1 MRIKQFHI
9 KKNQMKSWTQIF
21 RNPSPVTIETL
32 VTGTVDINRR
42 GTINTEHINAGNIK
56 DEILNVP
63 VKNYLVHHE
72 GLGDFLLDAGLDKS
86 YTDDPKGGI
95 KGDLVDE
102 FYQNR
107 NENIGFQLDCR
118 KIKPR
123 AVYLSHLHPD
133 HIAGIRE
140 LPKDIP
146 YFVGKGELE
155 QYQQEEYIYFLDHV
169 ETIYE
174 IDLLKSNKIYPLGH
188 CVDLLGDGSLWA
200 ISTPGHTVGH
210 CSYLI
215 NGFEGPIFLT
225 MDACFIMDNLRLK
238 IAPSDY
244 TWDIIMAQNSLDM
257 ILKFLKSFPEV
268 KVICGHE

>member
-1 MRIKQFHI
+1 MKIKQIHI
-9 KKNQMKSWTQIF
+9 KKNQVKSWIEIF
-21 RNPSPVTIETL
+21 KNPCPVTIETF

-42 GTINTEHINAGNIK
+42 GTINTEHPDAGYMK
-56 DEILNVP
+56 DEVLNVP
-63 VKNYLVHHE
+63 IKNYLVRHNE
-72 GLGDFLLDAGLDKS
+72 LGDFLLDAGLDKS

-95 KGDLVDE
+95 KGDPVDE
-102 FYQNR
+102 FYQNQ
-107 NENIGFQLDCR
+107 NQNIKFQLESR
-118 KIKPR
+118 KIKPK

-140 LPKDIP
+140 LPKNIP

-155 QYQQEEYIYFLDHV
+155 QYQQETSGYFLDSV

-174 IDLLKSNKIYPLGH
+174 INFSKLDEIPPLGH
-188 CVDLLGDGSLWA
+188 CADLLGDGSLWA
-200 ISTPGHTVGH
+200 VFTPGHSMGH

-215 NGFEGPIFLT
+215 NGVEGLIFLT

-244 TWDIIMAQNSLDM
+244 TWDIEMAQNSLNM
-257 ILKFLKSFPEV
+257 ILKFLKAFPEV

>member
-1 MRIKQFHI
+1 MKIKQIHI
-9 KKNQMKSWTQIF
+9 KKNQVKSWIEIF
-21 RNPSPVTIETL
+21 KNPCPVTIETF

-42 GTINTEHINAGNIK
+42 GTINTEHPDAGYMK
-56 DEILNVP
+56 DEVLNVP
-63 VKNYLVHHE
+63 IKNYLVRHNE
-72 GLGDFLLDAGLDKS
+72 LGDFLLDAGLDKS

-95 KGDLVDE
+95 KGDPVDE
-102 FYQNR
+102 FYQNQ
-107 NENIGFQLDCR
+107 NQNIKFQLESR
-118 KIKPR
+118 KIKPK

-140 LPKDIP
+140 LPKNIP

-155 QYQQEEYIYFLDHV
+155 QYQQEKSGYFLDSV

-174 IDLLKSNKIYPLGH
+174 IDFSKLDEIPPLSH
-188 CVDLLGDGSLWA
+188 CADLLGDGSLWA
-200 ISTPGHTVGH
+200 VFTPGHSRGH

-215 NGFEGPIFLT
+215 NGVEGPIFLT

-244 TWDIIMAQNSLDM
+244 TWDIEMAQNSLDM
-257 ILKFLKSFPEV
+257 ILKFLKAFPEV

>member
-9 KKNQMKSWTQIF
+9 KKNRMKSWTEIF
-21 RNPSPVTIETL
+21 ENPRPVTIETF

-42 GTINTEHINAGNIK
+42 GTINTEHPNAGYIK
-56 DEILNVP
+56 DEIITVP
-63 VKNYLVHHE
+63 IKNYLVHHKE
-72 GLGDFLLDAGLDKS
+72 LGDFLLDAGLDKS

-102 FYQNR
+102 FHQNN
-107 NENIGFQLDCR
+107 NENIKFQLDSR
-118 KIKPR
+118 NIEPS

-133 HIAGIRE
+133 HIAGISE
-140 LPKDIP
+140 LPKNIP

-155 QYQQEEYIYFLDHV
+155 QYQPEKSGNFLNGI

-174 IDLLKSNKIYPLGH
+174 IDFSKSDEMPPLGP
-188 CVDLLGDGSLWA
+188 CTDLLGDGSLWA
-200 ISTPGHTVGH
+200 LSTPGHSKGH

-215 NGFEGPIFLT
+215 NGVEGPILLT
-225 MDACFIMDNLRLK
+225 MDVCFIMDNLRLK

-244 TWDIIMAQNSLDM
+244 TWDVELAQNSLDM
-257 ILKFLKSFPEV
+257 LIKFLKTFTEV
-268 KVICGHE
+268 KAICGHE